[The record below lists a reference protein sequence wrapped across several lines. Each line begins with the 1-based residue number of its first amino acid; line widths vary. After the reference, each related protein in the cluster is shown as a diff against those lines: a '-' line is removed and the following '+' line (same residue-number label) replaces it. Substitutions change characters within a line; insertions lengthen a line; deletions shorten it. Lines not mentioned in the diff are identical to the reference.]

1 MQRFQLVLGARG
13 RSTLAMVGLV
23 AAGAAC
29 GGSGTTPPPVTSSGA
44 PTTGSSGGTAG
55 GTTGGTTSGGTT
67 SGTPAT
73 GGAVT
78 STSGSG
84 MSSGSA
90 SSGYPAQTGV
100 CAGAGTRVLTNTP
113 SDAFVDDFEE
123 ATGLS
128 AGWSAFND
136 VTPTEN
142 SFMLVLATP
151 GAVGTAH
158 SGHYAGVGAKTS
170 TMGGFGV
177 GLIYNTAIDPAAGV
191 YCIDISAFDGVSFWA
206 KSATAGSTISLNFV
220 LPSTNA
226 TSMDSMGR
234 PNGGD
239 CVPNATN
246 SNCYNHPRV
255 TVTLTA
261 GWAQYAVQFSQAG
274 GGSAKVANVVQEL
287 GWLSPD
293 ANWDFSLDEIAFYK
307 GTPPSGPVGTG
318 ATTVGPINS
327 DAGSGDA
334 GSVVGQ
340 TGEGGD

>member
-1 MQRFQLVLGARG
+1 MRRFQSLATFRET
-13 RSTLAMVGLV
+13 STLLMVGLV
-23 AAGAAC
+23 AAAAAC
-29 GGSGTTPPPVTSSGA
+29 GGSGTTPPPISSSGNQATAGSGSTSVSGASTSSGTSVSSGTSGA
-44 PTTGSSGGTAG
+44 ATTTGSG
-55 GTTGGTTSGGTT
+55 
-67 SGTPAT
+67 
-73 GGAVT
+73 
-78 STSGSG
+78 
-84 MSSGSA
+84 SGSA

-113 SDAFVDDFEE
+113 ADAFVDDFEE
-123 ATGLS
+123 ATGVS

-142 SFMLVLATP
+142 SFMLTLATP

-158 SGHYAGVGAKTS
+158 AGHYAGTGAKTA

-177 GLIYNTAIDPAAGV
+177 GLIYNAAIDPAAGV
-191 YCIDISAFDGVSFWA
+191 YCIDITAFDGVSFWA
-206 KSATAGSTISLNFV
+206 KSATAGSTVSLNFV

-226 TSMDSMGR
+226 VSTDSMGQQ
-234 PNGGD
+234 NGGD

-255 TVTLTA
+255 TVTLTTS
-261 GWAQYAVQFSQAG
+261 WAQYAVQFSQAG

-307 GTPPSGPVGTG
+307 GTPPAGPVGTG
-318 ATTVGPINS
+318 VGTVGPINA
-327 DAGSGDA
+327 DAGGTNADA
-334 GSVVGQ
+334 GETNADASG
-340 TGEGGD
+340 TGD

>member
-1 MQRFQLVLGARG
+1 M
-13 RSTLAMVGLV
+13 
-23 AAGAAC
+23 
-29 GGSGTTPPPVTSSGA
+29 
-44 PTTGSSGGTAG
+44 
-55 GTTGGTTSGGTT
+55 
-67 SGTPAT
+67 
-73 GGAVT
+73 T

-84 MSSGSA
+84 ASSGSA

-100 CAGAGTRVLTNTP
+100 CAGAGTRVLTNAPT
-113 SDAFVDDFEE
+113 DAFVDDFEE

-128 AGWSAFND
+128 PGWSAFND
-136 VTPTEN
+136 VMPTEN
-142 SFMLVLATP
+142 SFMLMLATP

-158 SGHYAGVGAKTS
+158 SGHYAGTGAKTS

-191 YCIDISAFDGVSFWA
+191 YCVDISAFDGVSFWA

-261 GWAQYAVQFSQAG
+261 NWAQYAVQFSQAG

-307 GTPPSGPVGTG
+307 GTPPSGAVGTG
-318 ATTVGPINS
+318 ASTVGPIN
-327 DAGSGDA
+327 GDA
-334 GSVVGQ
+334 GSL
-340 TGEGGD
+340 GGDTGAGGD

>member
-1 MQRFQLVLGARG
+1 MQRFQSVLTVRG
-13 RSTLAMVGLV
+13 TTTLAIVGLV
-23 AAGAAC
+23 ATAAAC
-29 GGSGTTPPPVTSSGA
+29 GGSGTTPAPIAGSGA
-44 PTTGSSGGTAG
+44 GATGSSGGTTSTGA
-55 GTTGGTTSGGTT
+55 TTGTA
-67 SGTPAT
+67 SGTPSAT
-73 GGAVT
+73 GAVAAM
-78 STSGSG
+78 SGSG
-84 MSSGSA
+84 ASAGSA
-90 SSGYPAQTGV
+90 SSGYPTQTGV
-100 CAGAGTRVLTNTP
+100 CAGAGTRVLMNTP

-128 AGWSAFND
+128 PGWSAFND
-136 VTPTEN
+136 VMPTEN
-142 SFMLVLATP
+142 SFMLVITTP
-151 GAVGTAH
+151 GAIGTAH
-158 SGHYAGVGAKTS
+158 GGHYAGVGAKTS

-177 GLIYNTAIDPAAGV
+177 GLIYNTAIDPAAGI

-206 KSATAGSTISLNFV
+206 KAATAASTISLNFV

-261 GWAQYAVQFSQAG
+261 NWAQYAVQFSQAG
-274 GGSAKVANVVQEL
+274 GGSAKVANVIQEL

-307 GTPPSGPVGTG
+307 GTPPSGPVGVG
-318 ATTVGPINS
+318 ASTVGPIN
-327 DAGSGDA
+327 GDA
-334 GSVVGQ
+334 GGMD
-340 TGEGGD
+340 GGNGGD